1 MDASKAFEQAVAS
14 LLIAAGYEVRPESI
28 IGFKKVDLYF
38 EERRL
43 GSIRR
48 VAVECKHYK
57 GVLSQSELTAIY
69 TNYHPLYERY
79 LIDEI
84 LVITQ
89 EGLAPSAQTMV
100 QQTRALSH
108 LTFAELQNLIMD
120 FHPYLM
126 GLISN
131 YSEDGLSSYYVPIQ
145 TSDGKDLE
153 TYVENWLSIPSHEPL
168 AILASYGMGKTT
180 FARHLSYVLAQRALK
195 TSNQRIPIFLR
206 LGEISSEQSL
216 EGLLGKSFT
225 ALSVVRNY
233 TFDVFMNLNRAGRFI
248 ILLDGFDE
256 MKHTLSWGEFKFN
269 FREINRLVKGDSRV
283 ILLGRPTAF
292 LSDQE
297 HNFALHG
304 IQSFQEHELQDL
316 DWPNYQEIYLSSFS
330 REQVEQFLNG
340 YLNYKIATTKSDKIR
355 KKIEKVAQ
363 NKIDRIVHQS
373 LSDIASRPVQL
384 KMLAEILPQ
393 WDGDISELTV
403 AILYSIFIDLVIER
417 EQDKIARKR
426 FNIKDRRLFAKQ
438 IAWWL
443 WKTRKQMNVSAEDI
457 PESIIQQFCEA
468 GENLEAVRRDL
479 VSACFLERKV
489 GEALYFPHRSFQ
501 EFLIAESIIDQ
512 LISEQITLRE
522 ASAILTE
529 EIATF
534 MAGLVNVA
542 HFKRWESALDSYR
555 GTLSK
560 RFAQVWISDPQY
572 NHYLLERF
580 QQTTTP
586 WYPLFLTIG
595 VCKGI
600 YHDSFI
606 RQVKDILIQKIS
618 NSADLEYAFLC
629 YLCVIGLS
637 DKLRGSW
644 PRAVAI
650 GSALAKLCNL
660 REYTQRADNI
670 VPQRNTSGRI
680 KKQRKIR
687 ELILI
692 PAIVR
697 FMSRIKITKQT
708 NPKEWVVDLSG
719 TYPLLYKTLES
730 YCLLSDWISIET
742 LKTDDISLPTKINTE
757 GFHDFIIVD
766 EFIDSTHSQV

>member
-1 MDASKAFEQAVAS
+1 MDAAKAFEKAVAS
-14 LLIAAGYEVRPESI
+14 LLTAAGYEVQPESI

-48 VAVECKHYK
+48 VAVECKYYQR
-57 GVLSQSELTAIY
+57 VLSQAELNTIY
-69 TNYHPLYERY
+69 VNYHSLYERSY
-79 LIDEI
+79 IDEI

-89 EGLAPSAQTMV
+89 EGLAPSAQTMI

-126 GLISN
+126 GLIRQ

-145 TSDGKDLE
+145 TSGRTDLE
-153 TYVENWLSIPSHEPL
+153 TYVENWLSDSSSEPL

-195 TSNQRIPIFLR
+195 SSNQRIPIFLR

-233 TFDVFMNLNRAGRFI
+233 TFDVFMNLNKAGRFI

-330 REQVEQFLNG
+330 PDQAERFLNG
-340 YLNYKIATTKSDKIR
+340 YLSYKITTTKSDKIR

-363 NKIDRIVHQS
+363 NKINRIAHQS

-393 WDGDISELTV
+393 WDGDISELT
-403 AILYSIFIDLVIER
+403 ATILYSIFIDLVIER
-417 EQDKIARKR
+417 EQEKLARKR

-443 WKTRKQMNVSAEDI
+443 WKTRKQMNVNAEDI
-457 PESIIQQFCEA
+457 PELIIQQFCES
-468 GENLEAVRRDL
+468 GENPEAVRRDL
-479 VSACFLERKV
+479 VSACFLEKKV

-501 EFLIAESIIDQ
+501 EFLIAESVIDQ
-512 LISEQITLRE
+512 LVSKQITLRE
-522 ASAILTE
+522 TSALLTE

-542 HFKRWESALDSYR
+542 HFKQWESALDSYR
-555 GTLSK
+555 GTLPK
-560 RFAQVWISDPQY
+560 LFAQIWISDPQY

-580 QQTTTP
+580 QKTTTP

-595 VCKGI
+595 INKGI
-600 YHDSFI
+600 YQDSFT
-606 RQVKDILIQKIS
+606 RKVRDLLIEKLS
-618 NSADLEYAFLC
+618 NSADIEYAFLC
-629 YLCVIGLS
+629 YLCIIGLS
-637 DKLRGSW
+637 NKLNGPW

-660 REYTQRADNI
+660 RAYTQRADNF
-670 VPQRNTSGRI
+670 VPLRKVSGKK
-680 KKQRKIR
+680 KKQKKIR
-687 ELILI
+687 EFILI
-692 PAIVR
+692 PDIVR
-697 FMSRIKITKQT
+697 FMSNVKITRQT
-708 NPKEWVVDLSG
+708 NPTEWIVDLRG
-719 TYPLLYKTLES
+719 TYPFLYEILEN
-730 YCLLSDWISIET
+730 YCLLSDWISAST
-742 LKTDDISLPTKINTE
+742 LKTDDISLPTEINTE

-766 EFIDSTHSQV
+766 EFIDSTRSYI